1 MKVGF
6 IGFGN
11 MAQALSSCR
20 AMAILASRSASVI
33 SGFVSYKRNVLIVI
47 RRDGLDIKFIPFSLN
62 NRLVLYERNIFFY
75 STKF

>member
-1 MKVGF
+1 
-6 IGFGN
+6 
-11 MAQALSSCR
+11 
-20 AMAILASRSASVI
+20 
-33 SGFVSYKRNVLIVI
+33 LIVI